1 MASPYFQNIN
11 LQKQDF
17 SALQAGGRA
26 MGEAY
31 ASGFRAIGQIGSAY
45 FERKNMER
53 KAQEIVKT
61 PQGQN
66 MLVANGMSKE
76 EVASMAEDPKKANK
90 MMYDI
95 INDAGGIEKFNSQM
109 KDFQQT
115 EMQQKQFA
123 QQTKQHNQTIAKNN
137 YLLDE
142 LEKKERLSK
151 LQNDYFTHLNSDNKD
166 GTKRMLSDDPTGG
179 FESNDPLAPQVIR
192 ETNKKLSLGRYSPE
206 RVSEAEQSFY
216 RKDNPD
222 DLESPYL
229 RQTNFFSQGQLQEE
243 LNKFYKTD
251 RGRAMPQEQRN
262 ALETRLKSTIDGAG
276 GQDTVAE
283 IFEKRINNSGFG
295 EFKEAM
301 SGNIGT
307 MGRFTAMLDT
317 ALIEVDKNE
326 DGSPIYDVI
335 NPTAGSVALVQLA
348 KLAQGAGVLSDKD
361 VDRISGSSRYKDS
374 WNRWISGK
382 IGDERTL
389 TQEMY
394 DSSPYYKNSINPR
407 TGEPWKVDEKVIVG
421 GSQPSATDLQ
431 MFRDIA
437 QSLDKRSNEFAKEI
451 IPDIYKQVRAK
462 YGGFTVDELNT
473 QTDLHNYMPNG
484 IVDLSPMAN
493 VTESDKSN
501 IQNLFM
507 KGFTKKEIENI
518 VTKNSIDA
526 GTWNDDTD
534 KPALKSA
541 IEQVDKNVPPEFRN
555 QNPVE
560 NPFPDP
566 PDYDPPVNINNL
578 DFGMGDPPN
587 PNQNR
592 KVAKQKL
599 KERLREELFEGIGGR
614 PSIED
619 ADGGRN
625 ILSIGAGAIAG
636 KAGINMLNS
645 SATNATL
652 KGMGSSAGQF
662 NSQLKAISNATPN
675 QLKATAKFHGL
686 DPNSKGLAK
695 QLKKKLVENVKDAT
709 KQRLM
714 QRGLGKKIVEKVLGT
729 AFVVSTAGLG
739 GMAMMAND
747 IISMSQENGK
757 IEREELGKMLTKY
770 KKGSKERTMIQEMI
784 NSLNYESG
792 DFKEYQSRATK
803 GRFRSDGVYEPAIY
817 TGSGDRAF
825 DYETYRATIEGI

>member
-61 PQGQN
+61 PQGQS

-95 INDAGGIEKFNSQM
+95 INDAGGIDKFNSQM
-109 KDFQQT
+109 KEFQQN
-115 EMQQKQFA
+115 EIQKKRFA
-123 QQTKQHNQTIAKNN
+123 QETKLHNQTVAKNN

-142 LEKKERLSK
+142 LDKKDRLSK
-151 LQNDYFTHLNSDNKD
+151 IQNDYFTHLNSENKD
-166 GTKRMLSDDPTGG
+166 GTKRMLSDDPTGE
-179 FESNDPLAPQVIR
+179 FKSNDPLAPQVIR
-192 ETNKKLSLGRYSPE
+192 QTNKTLGLGRYSPE
-206 RVSEAEQSFY
+206 RISEAEQFFY
-216 RKDNPD
+216 KKDNEQ
-222 DLESPYL
+222 DLEAPTL
-229 RQTNFFSQGQLQEE
+229 GQTNFFSQGALQEE

-251 RGRAMPQEQRN
+251 QGRAMPQEQRN

-307 MGRFTAMLDT
+307 MGRFSAMLDT
-317 ALIEVDKNE
+317 ALVEVDKNE

-335 NPTAGSVALVQLA
+335 NPTAGSVALIQLA
-348 KLAQGAGVLSDKD
+348 RLAQGAGVLSDKD
-361 VDRISGSSRYKDS
+361 VDRISGSARYKDS

-382 IGDERTL
+382 IGEERTL

-394 DSSPYYKNSINPR
+394 DTSPYYKNSINPR
-407 TGEPWKVDEKVIVG
+407 TGEPWKVDEKIIVG

-437 QSLDKRSNEFAKEI
+437 QSLDRRSNEFAQKI
-451 IPDIYKQVRAK
+451 IPDIFKQVRAK
-462 YGGFTVDELNT
+462 YGGFTIDELNT
-473 QTDLHNYMPNG
+473 QTDLHKYMPDG
-484 IVDLSPMAN
+484 LVDLSPMAN
-493 VTESDKSN
+493 VSESDIKN
-501 IQNLFM
+501 IENLFLQG
-507 KGFTKKEIENI
+507 KSKEEIVNI
-518 VTKNSIDA
+518 VETETKETGD
-526 GTWNDDTD
+526 WDEDTSR
-534 KPALKSA
+534 PALESA
-541 IEQVDKNVPPEFRN
+541 LKKAKENVPDEFIDKT
-555 QNPVE
+555 PVE

-566 PDYDPPVNINNL
+566 PDYEPPVNINNL
-578 DFGMGDPPN
+578 DFGTGDPPN

-614 PSIED
+614 ASIED

-625 ILSIGAGAIAG
+625 ILSIGAGVIAG
-636 KAGINMLNS
+636 KKGINMLNS

-757 IEREELGKMLTKY
+757 IEREELGKMLAKY

-792 DFKEYQSRATK
+792 DFKDFQGRYSDGKLLPDGEYQLGS
-803 GRFRSDGVYEPAIY
+803 S
-817 TGSGDRAF
+817 TGSGNKAR
-825 DYETYRATIEGI
+825 DYEVYRRTIEGT